1 MSTETAVALRRAH
14 EEAVVALGIHP
25 TTSISEDAAIT
36 DDRTRGAVRQ
46 EIAAYVQHQCT
57 DRQEPVD
64 ALR

>member
-46 EIAAYVQHQCT
+46 QIAAYVQHQCT
-57 DRQEPVD
+57 DRQELVD

>member
-1 MSTETAVALRRAH
+1 MSSETAAALRRAH
-14 EEAVVALGIHP
+14 EEAIVALAIHP
-25 TTSISEDAAIT
+25 TPSMSEDAVIT

-46 EIAAYVQHQCT
+46 QIAAYVQHQCT

>member
-1 MSTETAVALRRAH
+1 MSSETAAALRRAH

-25 TTSISEDAAIT
+25 TPSMSEDAAIT
-36 DDRTRGAVRQ
+36 DDRTRGVVRQ
-46 EIAAYVQHQCT
+46 QIAAYAQHQCA

>member
-1 MSTETAVALRRAH
+1 MSTETAAALRRAH

-46 EIAAYVQHQCT
+46 EIDAYVQHQCA
-57 DRQEPVD
+57 DRQEPVG
-64 ALR
+64 ALQ

>member
-1 MSTETAVALRRAH
+1 MSSETAAALRRAH

-25 TTSISEDAAIT
+25 TTSMSEDAAIT

-46 EIAAYVQHQCT
+46 EIAAYVQHQCA

>member
-1 MSTETAVALRRAH
+1 MSTETAAALRRAH
-14 EEAVVALGIHP
+14 EEAVVALCIHP
-25 TTSISEDAAIT
+25 TPSMSEDAAIT

-46 EIAAYVQHQCT
+46 QIAAYAQHQCA